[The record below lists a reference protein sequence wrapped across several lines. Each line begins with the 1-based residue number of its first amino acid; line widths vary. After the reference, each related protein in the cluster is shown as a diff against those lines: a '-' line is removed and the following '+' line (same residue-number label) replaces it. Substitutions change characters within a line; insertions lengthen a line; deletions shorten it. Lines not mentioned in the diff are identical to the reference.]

1 MSTAS
6 DLMPAFPAGQATA
19 LANVLARAPI
29 TAYAAGTV
37 YTLTATSALVDFGT
51 TDPTVTLT
59 VPGTYEIYASG
70 VLKYNGAT
78 FAANQTVTLK
88 LRRTNNTAT
97 DLTNATTTITT
108 RIITTTTDSA
118 GVFVIPTTFYTTTRN
133 NDAISLY
140 GSVSVVPSAGTI
152 TVEAASIQARKI
164 S

>member
-6 DLMPAFPAGQATA
+6 DLIPAFPAGQATA
-19 LANVLARAPI
+19 LSRVFARPAI
-29 TAYAAGTV
+29 TAYASGTV

-51 TDPTVTLT
+51 TDPTITLT
-59 VPGTYEIYASG
+59 APGTYEINASG

-78 FAANQTVTLK
+78 FAANQLITMK

-118 GVFVIPTTFYTTTRN
+118 GAFVIPLTFYTTATST
-133 NDAISLY
+133 DIISLF
-140 GSVSVVPSAGTI
+140 GSVNVIPSAGTV
-152 TVEAASIQARKI
+152 TVESASIQARKI